1 LKETGILSDHPSR
14 KPKAEGVSVPEE
26 PFGIHENYW
35 KAVLLLFTGV
45 LMLVTIATLMAG
57 ATPNAVGSL
66 FAIPAILFA
75 YFYRRRGVLIVYAL
89 SMCYFALVVLFR
101 YPSGDDIF
109 LAAIRSGLFI
119 AIALI
124 VSFLTAHLVREKRK
138 YHAVFDDTENGVVL
152 ISIPDHRIL
161 EMNQRFVSTLAMPA
175 EKIRGCTLGT
185 FMTDPAQLTPL
196 LAGLRSECST
206 PAREI
211 VMRRGDGQEWVAVI
225 AARKIAGNL
234 AVLTFI
240 DITGRR
246 SMERELLHLN
256 ADANL
261 YLDILTHDLNNINTA
276 SIMYGRLIPERP
288 GPEKEELTRK
298 LMISLGKSDEIIR
311 NVSTLRKIRE
321 SPSQTTRIHLAEV
334 IRREMAGYP
343 DARITY
349 DNGDAIVLA
358 DDMLSS
364 VFSNLIGNSI
374 KYGGPDPDIAIRVT
388 PRSRDVLVSIEDRG
402 PGIPDSLKPLVFDRF
417 QRGDT
422 SVSGRGLGLF
432 ICWTLVKRYGGS
444 ILVEDRVPG
453 DSSQGTAI
461 RFTLPRE

>member
-1 LKETGILSDHPSR
+1 MKETGILSDHPSR
-14 KPKAEGVSVPEE
+14 EPKADGVSVPEE

-35 KAVLLLFTGV
+35 KAVLILFTGL

-75 YFYRRRGVLIVYAL
+75 YFYRRRGVLIVYVL

-138 YHAVFDDTENGVVL
+138 YHAIFDNTENGVVL
-152 ISIPDHRIL
+152 ISLPDHRIL
-161 EMNQRFVSTLAMPA
+161 EMNQRFAGTLAMPA
-175 EKIRGCTLGT
+175 EKIRGCILET
-185 FMTDPAQLTPL
+185 FMTDPAPLTPL
-196 LAGLRSECST
+196 LAGLQSECST
-206 PAREI
+206 PARE
-211 VMRRGDGQEWVAVI
+211 VGMRRSDGQEWVAVI
-225 AARKIAGNL
+225 AARKIAGDL

-276 SIMYGRLIPERP
+276 SLMYGRLIEERP
-288 GPEKEELTRK
+288 GPE
-298 LMISLGKSDEIIR
+298 
-311 NVSTLRKIRE
+311 
-321 SPSQTTRIHLAEV
+321 
-334 IRREMAGYP
+334 
-343 DARITY
+343 
-349 DNGDAIVLA
+349 
-358 DDMLSS
+358 
-364 VFSNLIGNSI
+364 
-374 KYGGPDPDIAIRVT
+374 
-388 PRSRDVLVSIEDRG
+388 RG
-402 PGIPDSLKPLVFDRF
+402 RAHP
-417 QRGDT
+417 
-422 SVSGRGLGLF
+422 
-432 ICWTLVKRYGGS
+432 
-444 ILVEDRVPG
+444 
-453 DSSQGTAI
+453 
-461 RFTLPRE
+461 